1 MLKNPYIENHS
12 QTLKGADIEA
22 EILEQA
28 AMKMRKVHKNWE
40 KEEQFQMMDAAL
52 QFNQKIWNL
61 FQADIG
67 KNTNNLPDEIRQNIL
82 SLSVYVR
89 KTTLQ
94 LLSEPS
100 ASKLNSL
107 IQINESLANG
117 LKAKPEKTT
126 TQAAS

>member
-1 MLKNPYIENHS
+1 MLKNPYIENRS
-12 QTLKGADIEA
+12 QTLQGADIEA

-40 KEEQFQMMDAAL
+40 QRDQFQAMDVAL

-100 ASKLNSL
+100 PSKLSSL
-107 IQINESLANG
+107 IQINESLATG
-117 LKAKPEKTT
+117 LKAKPEK
-126 TQAAS
+126 ASKQVAS